1 MICVTSSAAKDS
13 KIGMLSNIGILRFG
27 PASKYCWNYVAV
39 RPHCDSQKGFYG
51 STPLQSFFEHQTS
64 YQSNDQRII
73 RIHIA
78 CQASEPLG
86 VLTAREKR
94 WKKSANLLYIYIYI
108 YGYMIATWG
117 EHGWNMDGTWM
128 EHGWKSTEMERD
140 GEG

>member
-94 WKKSANLLYIYIYI
+94 WKKSANLLYIYIWVHDRHM
-108 YGYMIATWG
+108 GGTWM
-117 EHGWNMDGTWM
+117 EHGWNMDGNRRKWRET
-128 EHGWKSTEMERD
+128 GRD
-140 GEG
+140 RNEAF